1 MSLTH
6 VLLAALGLSLAAN
19 LWLFNSRDRSIAE
32 LARQDQANAQLE
44 AVGMACSSSV
54 DALAADTKKRARR
67 LEDLL
72 VGEST
77 RILTLQHEAAAALA
91 ARPRNPADLC
101 GSIREFWRDELRK
114 ERAATQTTKR
124 EGAKP

>member
-44 AVGMACSSSV
+44 AVGLSCSASV
-54 DALAADTKKRARR
+54 DRLADDTKKRAQR
-67 LEDLL
+67 LEGLL
-72 VGEST
+72 VGESA
-77 RILTLQHEAAAALA
+77 RILSLQHEAAAALA
-91 ARPRNPADLC
+91 ARPRDPADLC
-101 GSIREFWRDELRK
+101 GSIREFWRDEIRK
-114 ERAATQTTKR
+114 ERAAAN
-124 EGAKP
+124 GAKP